1 MGCCAGMKANLNLNK
16 DLFVGFDDKNENEI
30 INIKEPFNDSHNIE
44 KTDKGDTKKEKS
56 IIKLSD
62 KKSDIDDTNKSK
74 NTTNKISSK
83 INVEEIRNKFKP
95 NKNRVIKKG
104 SHRVQQ
110 AMRELKLLSLEEI
123 TSNKKYFS

>member
-1 MGCCAGMKANLNLNK
+1 MGCCAGIKPNLNINK
-16 DLFVGFDDKNENEI
+16 DILIRFDDKNENEI
-30 INIKEPFNDSHNIE
+30 INIKEPYSDFQNFQ
-44 KTDKGDTKKEKS
+44 KTDKGETKKEKLL
-56 IIKLSD
+56 KLND

-83 INVEEIRNKFKP
+83 VKVEEIKNKLKP

-104 SHRVQQ
+104 SHRVQP
-110 AMRELKLLSLEEI
+110 AVRELKLLSLEEI